1 MQPRLASTLRS
12 LLQSS
17 KCCKYR
23 HMLNKPEATSL
34 FFFNKGKA
42 QICERNSSSCKC
54 KTQKSINKT
63 KTHLKRVPLRQTLQ
77 VLFRK
82 HTKSFP
88 SWLLTPTVYYSIL
101 LTNAHNDD
109 CYHLVSNV
117 GSQGIANISIYLSR
131 SSEASYPSEESHCLN
146 LEVTHVCTELF
157 SYKALLLL
165 SAWLAS

>member
-1 MQPRLASTLRS
+1 MP
-12 LLQSS
+12 LLQ
-17 KCCKYR
+17 
-23 HMLNKPEATSL
+23 A
-34 FFFNKGKA
+34 
-42 QICERNSSSCKC
+42 
-54 KTQKSINKT
+54 
-63 KTHLKRVPLRQTLQ
+63 LQ

-117 GSQGIANISIYLSR
+117 GSQGIGNISIYLSR

-157 SYKALLLL
+157 SYKALLLTFCLACVL
-165 SAWLAS
+165 SGGCRIRIVSQVANDEAGSEAGVRTELSRFSSGLSGAWLFDSDPGFPYSSIEISLRSEPHSQMI

>member
-23 HMLNKPEATSL
+23 HVLNKPEATSL
-34 FFFNKGKA
+34 FFFNKRKT
-42 QICERNSSSCKC
+42 QIYGRDSSSCKC

-63 KTHLKRVPLRQTLQ
+63 KTHLKRGPLLQDLQ
-77 VLFRK
+77 VLFRRR
-82 HTKSFP
+82 TKSFLP
-88 SWLLTPTVYYSIL
+88 WLLTPTVYYSIL

-117 GSQGIANISIYLSR
+117 SSQGIASISIYLSQ
-131 SSEASYPSEESHCLN
+131 SSEAPNPSEESHCLN
-146 LEVTHVCTELF
+146 L
-157 SYKALLLL
+157 
-165 SAWLAS
+165 